1 MLVWRV
7 VSLRR
12 VVVTG
17 IGVIAPNGIGK
28 ESFFQALASGK
39 SGVKSIS
46 FFDASNF
53 STKIAAEVRDF
64 KPEEF
69 LTPKEI
75 RRNDRFT
82 QFALACAQMA
92 LEDSQ
97 LDLNSF
103 EPERAGAIV
112 GSGIGGIFTL
122 EEEHKKLLEKGP
134 ERISPFLIPMM
145 IVNMASG
152 IIAIKF
158 NLKGVSY
165 TTVSACSSSANA
177 IGEAFETI
185 KRGAI
190 DVCLTGGVESS
201 ITPLSVG
208 GFCALKALSTR
219 NDEPEKA
226 SRPFDKDRDG
236 FVMGEG
242 GAILVLEELE
252 HALSRKAKIYAEVV
266 GYGCTSDA
274 YHITAPDPE
283 AEQPARAMLMAL
295 EEGGL
300 EPESVGYINA
310 HGTSTYFNDEIETLA
325 IKKAFKSHAYKL
337 LVSSTK
343 SMTGHL
349 LGAAGAIEAVA
360 TILTLERGVVFP
372 TINLDNPDPQCD
384 LNYVPH
390 HTIEKNVEVAL
401 SNSLGFGG
409 HNVSLA
415 FKKWKD

>member
-1 MLVWRV
+1 M
-7 VSLRR
+7 RR

>member
-1 MLVWRV
+1 M
-7 VSLRR
+7 RR
-12 VVVTG
+12 VVITG
-17 IGVIAPNGIGK
+17 LGVISPNGIGK
-28 ESFFQALASGK
+28 EKFFQALASGT
-39 SGVKSIS
+39 SGIKPIT
-46 FFDASNF
+46 FFDASGF
-53 STKIAAEVRDF
+53 PTRIAGEVRDF
-64 KPEEF
+64 NPESF
-69 LTPKEI
+69 LPPKEI

-92 LEDSQ
+92 LEDSR
-97 LDLNSF
+97 LDLNQVDK
-103 EPERAGAIV
+103 ERVGTIV

-134 ERISPFLIPMM
+134 SRISPFLIPMM

-152 IIAIKF
+152 NIAIKF
-158 NLKGVSY
+158 GLKGLSY

-177 IGEAFETI
+177 IGEAFEAV
-185 KRGAI
+185 KRGVV

-236 FVMGEG
+236 FVMSEG
-242 GAILVLEELE
+242 GAVLVLEELE
-252 HALSRKAKIYAEVV
+252 HALARKAKIYAEIA

-295 EEGGL
+295 EEGGIN
-300 EPESVGYINA
+300 PESVDYINA
-310 HGTSTYFNDEIETLA
+310 HGTSTYYNDEIETLA
-325 IKKAFKSHAYKL
+325 IKKAFGKHAYRL

-349 LGAAGAIEAVA
+349 LGAAGAIETAA
-360 TILTLERGVVFP
+360 TILTIERGVVFP

-390 HTIEKNVEVAL
+390 KAVEAQVEVAL

-415 FKKWKD
+415 FKKWKA

>member
-1 MLVWRV
+1 M
-7 VSLRR
+7 RR

-39 SGVKSIS
+39 SGVKPIS

-53 STKIAAEVRDF
+53 PTKIAAEVRDF

-75 RRNDRFT
+75 RRNDRFA

-97 LDLNSF
+97 LDSNSF
-103 EPERAGAIV
+103 EPEKAGAIV

-134 ERISPFLIPMM
+134 EKISPFLIPMM

-165 TTVSACSSSANA
+165 STVSACSSSANA

-185 KRGAI
+185 KRGAV

-252 HALSRKAKIYAEVV
+252 HALAREAKIYAEVV

-295 EEGGL
+295 KEGGL

-310 HGTSTYFNDEIETLA
+310 HGTSTYYNDEFETLA

-390 HTIEKNVEVAL
+390 HSIKKNVEVAL

>member
-1 MLVWRV
+1 
-7 VSLRR
+7 LRR
-12 VVVTG
+12 VVITG
-17 IGVIAPNGIGK
+17 LGVISPNGIGK
-28 ESFFQALASGK
+28 EKFFQALASGT
-39 SGVKSIS
+39 SGIKPIT
-46 FFDASNF
+46 FFDASGF
-53 STKIAAEVRDF
+53 PTRIAGEVRDF
-64 KPEEF
+64 NPESF
-69 LTPKEI
+69 LPPKEI

-92 LEDSQ
+92 LEDSR
-97 LDLNSF
+97 LDLNQVDK
-103 EPERAGAIV
+103 ERVGTIV

-134 ERISPFLIPMM
+134 SRISPFLIPMM

-152 IIAIKF
+152 NIAIKF
-158 NLKGVSY
+158 GLKGLSY

-177 IGEAFETI
+177 IGEAFEAV
-185 KRGAI
+185 KRGVV

-236 FVMGEG
+236 FVMSEG
-242 GAILVLEELE
+242 GAVLVLEELE
-252 HALSRKAKIYAEVV
+252 HALARKAKIYAEIA

-295 EEGGL
+295 EEGGIN
-300 EPESVGYINA
+300 PESVDYINA
-310 HGTSTYFNDEIETLA
+310 HGTSTYYNDEIETLA
-325 IKKAFKSHAYKL
+325 IKKAFGKHAYRL

-349 LGAAGAIEAVA
+349 LGAAGAIETAA
-360 TILTLERGVVFP
+360 TILTIERGVVFP

-390 HTIEKNVEVAL
+390 KAVEAQVEVAL

-415 FKKWKD
+415 FKKWKA

>member
-1 MLVWRV
+1 M
-7 VSLRR
+7 RR

-28 ESFFQALASGK
+28 EKFFEALSKGV
-39 SGVKSIS
+39 SGVKRIS
-46 FFDASNF
+46 FFDPSAF
-53 STKIAAEVRDF
+53 PTKIAAEVRDF
-64 KPEEF
+64 KADDY
-69 LTPKEI
+69 LNPKEI

-97 LDLNSF
+97 LDLGSID
-103 EPERAGAIV
+103 PERAGAIV

-122 EEEHKKLLEKGP
+122 EEEHKKLIEKGP

-152 IIAIKF
+152 NIAIKF
-158 NLKGVSY
+158 KLKGVSY

-177 IGEAFETI
+177 IGEAFETV
-185 KRGAI
+185 KRGAV

-252 HALSRKAKIYAEVV
+252 HALARKAKIYAEVV

-295 EEGGL
+295 REGGL
-300 EPESVGYINA
+300 EPEAVGYINA
-310 HGTSTYFNDEIETLA
+310 HGTSTYYNDEIETLA
-325 IKKAFKSHAYKL
+325 IKKAFKEHAYKL

-360 TILTLERGVVFP
+360 TILTLETGVVFP

-390 HTIEKNVEVAL
+390 KAVERNIEVAL

-415 FKKWKD
+415 FKKWKE

>member
-1 MLVWRV
+1 MK
-7 VSLRR
+7 R

-28 ESFFQALASGK
+28 ENFFKALASGK
-39 SGVKSIS
+39 SGVKPIS
-46 FFDASNF
+46 FFDASAF
-53 STKIAAEVRDF
+53 PTRIAAEVRDF
-64 KPEEF
+64 HPEEY

-92 LEDSQ
+92 LEDSR
-97 LDLNSF
+97 LNINNLNQ
-103 EPERAGAIV
+103 ERVGVIV

-134 ERISPFLIPMM
+134 AKISPFLIPMM

-152 IIAIKF
+152 NIAIKF
-158 NLKGVSY
+158 NLKGISY

-177 IGEAFETI
+177 VGEAFEAI

-252 HALSRKAKIYAEVV
+252 HALARKARIYAEIV

-300 EPESVGYINA
+300 NPESVGYINA
-310 HGTSTYFNDEIETLA
+310 HGTSTYYNDEIETLA
-325 IKKAFKSHAYKL
+325 IKKAFKKHAYRL

-349 LGAAGAIEAVA
+349 LGAAGAVEAVA

-390 HTIEKNVEVAL
+390 KAVEKDIEVAL
-401 SNSLGFGG
+401 TNSLGFGG

-415 FKKWKD
+415 FKKWRG

>member
-1 MLVWRV
+1 M
-7 VSLRR
+7 RR

-17 IGVIAPNGIGK
+17 IGVISPNGLGK
-28 ESFFQALASGK
+28 ENFFKALASGV
-39 SGVKSIS
+39 SGVKPIS
-46 FFDASNF
+46 FFDASSF

-64 KPEEF
+64 KPEDF

-92 LEDSQ
+92 LEDSH
-97 LDLNSF
+97 LDLN
-103 EPERAGAIV
+103 EVNKERAGVIV
-112 GSGIGGIFTL
+112 GSGIGGIYTL

-134 ERISPFLIPMM
+134 DRLSPFLIPMM
-145 IVNMASG
+145 IVNMAAG
-152 IIAIKF
+152 NIAIKF
-158 NLKGVSY
+158 GLKGISY

-177 IGEAFETI
+177 IGEAFEAI
-185 KRGAI
+185 KRGVV
-190 DVCLTGGVESS
+190 DVCFTGGVESS
-201 ITPLSVG
+201 ITPLSIG

-226 SRPFDKDRDG
+226 SRPFDRDRDG

-242 GAILVLEELE
+242 GAVLILEELD
-252 HALSRKAKIYAEVV
+252 HALSRKARIYCELV
-266 GYGCTSDA
+266 GYGCNSDA
-274 YHITAPDPE
+274 YHITAPDPQ

-295 EEGGL
+295 EEGGIS
-300 EPESVGYINA
+300 PESVDYINA
-310 HGTSTYFNDEIETLA
+310 HGTSTYYNDEIETLA
-325 IKKAFKSHAYKL
+325 IKKAFGKHAYKL

-349 LGAAGAIEAVA
+349 LGAAGAVEAVA
-360 TILTLERGVVFP
+360 TILTIERGVVFP
-372 TINLDNPDPQCD
+372 TINLDNPDPECD

-390 HTIEKNVEVAL
+390 KAVEARVEVAL